1 MRKLLIP
8 IALLGLALPGCYH
21 ARFVTNAAPGQ
32 VHSETSHFFLGGLI
46 GHAVYDTSRV
56 CPNGVSSIHARTT
69 FLDGFLTGLTGGI
82 WAPRTVTVV
91 CAAGGAAKADQPLTI
106 EVALDDADRIIAA
119 AMRDADGKLVLAGL
133 GADAKEV
140 K

>member
-1 MRKLLIP
+1 MRKLLVP
-8 IALLGLALPGCYH
+8 LALLSLALPGCYH

-32 VHSETSHFFLGGLI
+32 AHEEMSHFFLGGLI
-46 GHAVYDTSRV
+46 GHAIYDTSRV

-69 FLDGFLTGLTGGI
+69 FLDGFLMGLTGGI

-91 CAAGGAAKADQPLTI
+91 CAAGGAAKFDAPMTI
-106 EVALDDADRIIAA
+106 EVALDEADRIIAA
-119 AMRDADGKLVLAGL
+119 AMRDSSGRLVLAGL
-133 GADAKEV
+133 GNAQEV